1 MLIFPCE
8 VSVVVLPVLDHGGPD
23 VLMPYGSG
31 HLPVAVDVLLHP
43 A

>member
-1 MLIFPCE
+1 MGSVL
-8 VSVVVLPVLDHGGPD
+8 VSFVRLPVLDHGGPD
-23 VLMPYGSG
+23 VRLPYRGG